1 MRRTKIIAMG
11 AAEVASGQCARAGPA
26 PAEDDEYSV
35 TGSIGMY
42 KDAYPEHVHFVDWI
56 DVTGTAQVFDNDTG
70 TTRAVVKGTATG
82 LTGAAYTAEFQMAW
96 HASGTNQTA
105 VDVVFISWQIA
116 QQGGGM
122 VSEARDVLLRAAT
135 LGNGFQVIL
144 LDRPL
149 LVLAETRGYSLSGFL
164 GIHP

>member
-1 MRRTKIIAMG
+1 MRRTKIIAMRMAG
-11 AAEVASGQCARAGPA
+11 VASGQCARAGPA
-26 PAEDDEYSV
+26 PEEDDEYSV

-42 KDAYPEHVHFVDWI
+42 KDAYPEHVHFADWI
-56 DVTGTAQVFDNDTG
+56 NFTGTAQVFDNGSG
-70 TTRAVVKGTATG
+70 TSRAVVKGTATG

-96 HASGTNQTA
+96 HATGASQTA
-105 VDVVFISWQIA
+105 ADVVFISWQIA

-122 VSEARDVLLRAAT
+122 VSEARDVLLRAAM
-135 LGNGFQVIL
+135 LDNGFQVIQ

-149 LVLAETRGYSLSGFL
+149 LVLAESRGYSLSGFL